1 MIAEWRWF
9 SVKTLPI
16 AELQEEH
23 FTFFP
28 WFELQSS
35 HIIQKVTMQ
44 RVSAAISSVFKVHCF
59 TVLCSPY
66 WSLIKHTYIKLF
78 FTDFFTLFF
87 FTDVQ
92 TALLT
97 GFLPKLSKDKCHYTS
112 CALQRFDMKFSNSQE
127 PFLIAM
133 CRASEGKSPHTLH
146 PLHIFPFYLSWR
158 SIQHPFWSVCVK
170 LFLSFFLT
178 FILLLPLIV

>member
-28 WFELQSS
+28 WSELQSS

-66 WSLIKHTYIKLF
+66 WSLIKHTYIKFF

-112 CALQRFDMKFSNSQE
+112 CALQRFDMKFWFFSNASLSCNIYRRPSQ
-127 PFLIAM
+127 M
-133 CRASEGKSPHTLH
+133 V
-146 PLHIFPFYLSWR
+146 Y
-158 SIQHPFWSVCVK
+158 SIPETSCYESTGIKTKWFM
-170 LFLSFFLT
+170 SFKNCFCNR
-178 FILLLPLIV
+178 